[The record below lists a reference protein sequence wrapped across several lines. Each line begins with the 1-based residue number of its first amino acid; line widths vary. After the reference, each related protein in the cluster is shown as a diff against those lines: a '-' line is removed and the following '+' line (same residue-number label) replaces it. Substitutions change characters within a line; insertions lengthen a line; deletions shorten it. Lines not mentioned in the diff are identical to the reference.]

1 MKIENREVVCWGGY
15 QYFKEKVDKLQ
26 AAVNIKYIY
35 KSKQDMDGFL
45 FLDDSMQ
52 ILELEN
58 PFVVI
63 SFAKV
68 ADVEDAARWCN
79 KHNVPFC
86 HAQFLID
93 NGRYDVKYIKAI
105 GGKYT
110 DERGNKI
117 EVDRCASGDIVI
129 ETIES
134 CNGSI
139 KIGSIGV
146 KNRLHI
152 KIMGERAKFEIG
164 DETSLVSVNVIVNSD
179 GIVSIGKD
187 CMISHTVTLMQSD
200 QHLIF
205 DAETGKRVNFP
216 KNIVIGNHVWLGREC
231 ELLGGAEIGNNS
243 IVGARAVTSGKFPS
257 NVIIVGSPAQI
268 IRKGIVWARDSVK
281 DCNEIQL
288 YDQCKDQAGK
298 KYEIT

>member
-1 MKIENREVVCWGGY
+1 MEMKIENREVVCWGGY
-15 QYFKEKVDKLQ
+15 QYFKENADKLR

-45 FLDDSMQ
+45 FLDDSAQ

-68 ADVEDAARWCN
+68 ADVEDAAKWCN
-79 KHNVPFC
+79 KHSVPFC

-117 EVDRCASGDIVI
+117 EVDRCASGDIII

-139 KIGSIGV
+139 KIGAIGV

-187 CMISHTVTLMQSD
+187 CMISHTVTLTQSD

-216 KNIVIGNHVWLGREC
+216 KNIVIGNHVWLGR
-231 ELLGGAEIGNNS
+231 
-243 IVGARAVTSGKFPS
+243 
-257 NVIIVGSPAQI
+257 
-268 IRKGIVWARDSVK
+268 D
-281 DCNEIQL
+281 
-288 YDQCKDQAGK
+288 
-298 KYEIT
+298 